1 MRLLLLLLCSEPCSF
16 FNFIYGDILM
26 TKLSAKQKMLKTL
39 AKTDGFNTFTV
50 ASARNRFGV
59 KNVTARIHELR
70 EEGYP
75 IYTNRKTLADG
86 RRISFYRLGTPSK
99 DVVAAGYR
107 ALREQNVRA
116 FA

>member
-1 MRLLLLLLCSEPCSF
+1 MS
-16 FNFIYGDILM
+16 
-26 TKLSAKQKMLKTL
+26 KLSAKQKMLNTL
-39 AKTDGFNTFTV
+39 TKSEGFNTFTV

-59 KNVTARIHELR
+59 ENVSARIHELR

-86 RRISFYRLGTPSK
+86 RKISFYRMGKPSK
-99 DVVAAGYR
+99 EVVAAGYR
-107 ALREQNVRA
+107 ALREKNVRT

>member
-1 MRLLLLLLCSEPCSF
+1 
-16 FNFIYGDILM
+16 M
-26 TKLSAKQKMLKTL
+26 TKLSAKQKMLNTL
-39 AKTDGFNTFTV
+39 SRNEGFNTFTV

-59 KNVTARIHELR
+59 TNVSARIHELR

-86 RRISFYRLGTPSK
+86 RKISFYRLGSPSK

-107 ALREQNVRA
+107 ALREQNIRA

>member
-1 MRLLLLLLCSEPCSF
+1 MS
-16 FNFIYGDILM
+16 
-26 TKLSAKQKMLKTL
+26 KLSAKQKMLNTL
-39 AKTDGFNTFTV
+39 SRNEGFNTFTV

-59 KNVTARIHELR
+59 TNVSARIHELR

-86 RRISFYRLGTPSK
+86 RKISFYRLGSPSK

-107 ALREQNVRA
+107 ALREQNIRA